1 MNAPFA
7 TDVRVLLRADHDHA
21 LRLAARLCTA
31 ATGSERRALLA
42 QLEPALRA
50 HVRAEERAVY
60 GPLAERA
67 LPADTAPTPLEELVE
82 HDVVRT
88 LLVELRQT
96 RRAEGAEWTAA
107 ATVLAEVLAA
117 HVDAE
122 QRSLFAALDERFS
135 PDELARMGARFLA
148 AKRELLERADPGAA
162 APPPRTSRPALV
174 AG

>member
-1 MNAPFA
+1 MNAPCA

-31 ATGSERRALLA
+31 ATGSERRALLT
-42 QLEPALRA
+42 QLAPALRA
-50 HVRAEERAVY
+50 HALAEERAVY

-67 LPADTAPTPLEELVE
+67 LPADGAPPPLEDLVE

-88 LLVELRQT
+88 LLAELRRT

-117 HVDAE
+117 HVEAE
-122 QRSLFAALDERFS
+122 QRSLFASLDERFS
-135 PDELARMGARFLA
+135 STELAWMGAHFLA
-148 AKRELLERADPGAA
+148 AKRELLERADAGVAELPARA
-162 APPPRTSRPALV
+162 NRPALV
-174 AG
+174 EG